1 MIRRGKIK
9 KEERR
14 EKYMRRQKETRR
26 EKYMRRQKEIKIER
40 YKEKE
45 IDKEKNR

>member
-9 KEERR
+9 KVE
-14 EKYMRRQKETRR
+14 RR